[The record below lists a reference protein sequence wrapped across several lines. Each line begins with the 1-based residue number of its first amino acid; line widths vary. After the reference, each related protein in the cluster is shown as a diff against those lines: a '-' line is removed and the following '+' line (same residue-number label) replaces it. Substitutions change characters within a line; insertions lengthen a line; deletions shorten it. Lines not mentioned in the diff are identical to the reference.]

1 MKNFPFALLALATGA
16 TLAQSQP
23 SATSNSFPSPVEFVT
38 INQMPVPVPPSELQK
53 HKRVVDTKA
62 EDGFSTSEMAPLVVR
77 QFLSNVDI
85 VTGQAGFPET
95 FAEGA
100 KSGLVAPEVVHD
112 LSKLKLGFKA
122 ATVHQG
128 ELIGATPYGTIV
140 NEAWTGV
147 ERYYRIIG
155 AGTMRLIESDMKVTG
170 GKFYMLKD
178 AINTQVA
185 GQPAI
190 SKIFRDEGG
199 RIIEEVLWVSE
210 QKLHMLTFAPD
221 MEPGRYGLTKSNF
234 RLSAV
239 SLAQEL
245 R

>member
-1 MKNFPFALLALATGA
+1 MY
-16 TLAQSQP
+16 
-23 SATSNSFPSPVEFVT
+23 
-38 INQMPVPVPPSELQK
+38 
-53 HKRVVDTKA
+53 
-62 EDGFSTSEMAPLVVR
+62 
-77 QFLSNVDI
+77 
-85 VTGQAGFPET
+85 
-95 FAEGA
+95 
-100 KSGLVAPEVVHD
+100 KSGISCCARFNRIDCYPAYPGRLGLVQPD
-112 LSKLKLGFKA
+112 KL
-122 ATVHQG
+122 
-128 ELIGATPYGTIV
+128 
-140 NEAWTGV
+140 
-147 ERYYRIIG
+147 RYYRIIG
-155 AGTMRLIESDMKVTG
+155 AGTMRLIESDMKATG